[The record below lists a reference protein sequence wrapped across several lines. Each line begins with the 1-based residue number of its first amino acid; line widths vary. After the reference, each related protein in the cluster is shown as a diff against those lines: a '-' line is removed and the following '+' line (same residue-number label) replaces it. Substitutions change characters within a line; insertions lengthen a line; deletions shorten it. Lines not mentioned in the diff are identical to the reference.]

1 MSAYRDTSDRQKA
14 RSSLKRVDSDRS
26 EGPDVKVNFS
36 NAVDD
41 YSGDE
46 STDDN
51 MRCMEQ
57 RPFSPPE
64 KKKSGRS
71 NHADLKVC
79 NSRDLPL

>member
-1 MSAYRDTSDRQKA
+1 M
-14 RSSLKRVDSDRS
+14 
-26 EGPDVKVNFS
+26 NFS